1 MDIRQKYLY
10 RIPKIQSK
18 ELKKLN
24 KCPIEEASVLLGREK
39 NRITSGKGGRKTKVH
54 IALQRKHDME
64 SEGGGSSGGRG
75 ETDLV
80 LGEGKRLKP

>member
-39 NRITSGKGGRKTKVH
+39 NRITSGKGGRNLGGKV
-54 IALQRKHDME
+54 D
-64 SEGGGSSGGRG
+64 SVGGAVGGK
-75 ETDLV
+75 ET
-80 LGEGKRLKP
+80 